1 MFYSHLKSMSLLLV
15 VSLGF
20 MKGGGLTFTAL
31 RRDRADGF
39 IETYYGSYSAESFNL
54 RSGPSR
60 GGGGCN
66 RPPLFILL
74 SRSSVQPSGARWINK
89 GNVMG

>member
-60 GGGGCN
+60 GGGAATA
-66 RPPLFILL
+66 PHFSYF
-74 SRSSVQPSGARWINK
+74 SREARCSLA
-89 GNVMG
+89 GLGG